1 MSKQDNITP
10 VINKTTWIE
19 HIEELS
25 KQLDQSMLGYQKD
38 FGKIFGGIE

>member
-1 MSKQDNITP
+1 MSKQDNVTP
-10 VINKTTWIE
+10 ISNNTWIE

-38 FGKIFGGIE
+38 FGKIFGEKR